1 MSGGELCCEEND
13 TSELVEGNS
22 QHKGDALGSIAGEG
36 FSLQF
41 AGKFQGP
48 TIGPVRFGIK
58 KGLI

>member
-1 MSGGELCCEEND
+1 MGKSCCEENN
-13 TSELVEGNS
+13 TGELVEGSS
-22 QHKGDALGSIAGEG
+22 QHKGDAPGSTAGEG

-48 TIGPVRFGIK
+48 AMGPGRFGIK